1 MTRRQLVLVGGLLVA
16 LSLPA
21 AGLSQQV
28 PAPEQFFGFKLGSD
42 YKLASWEQIVSYFKE
57 LDQASDKLQVVELGK
72 STMGHPFIMAIIS
85 SPANMARLDEL
96 KANSRRIAQARGLS
110 EEQARRLAR
119 DGTAVVLITCSIHA
133 TEVGATQASPE
144 LAYNL
149 ITQDT
154 PQNRLILDNVVFLLV
169 PSFNP
174 DGLVLVKD
182 WYDKYLETPYEGSG
196 MPWLYHKYTGH
207 DNNRDAFMLTQVESQ
222 LVTKVMYQE
231 WFPQIYLDMHQMGN
245 SGPRIFVPPYQEPLN
260 PNPDPLVTWE
270 NSLLGEH
277 MAMDLQAKGYRG
289 VATRIYFT
297 AWWQGAFLQTAWW
310 HNMVGLLTELAS
322 CRIASPIFQE
332 RKDLKGGG
340 LGFPEYRV
348 ATNFPDPWPG
358 GWWRLRDIVDY
369 DLAAAYSLL
378 EAAAQLKEKFIYNH
392 YLMGR
397 RAIAKGES
405 EPPYAFL
412 IPPGQADPG
421 AARTLLDVLHKGG
434 VELHRAQAPFT
445 ADGVT
450 YPAGTYVVL
459 MAQPYRA
466 FAKDLLE
473 PQRYPDLREYPDGP
487 PIPPYDAAGWTLPLQ
502 MGVSCV
508 EVQRPFRA
516 ELSPVAKVEAE
527 PGTVRGGGY
536 AYALS
541 PRQNATYAAINR
553 LLAQGAPVYMA
564 SEPFTVGSESYEPGT
579 VLIPTGKIAP
589 DRVRKIAAELA
600 LPIYGLG
607 GKPRIKAYR
616 LRPMRIAV
624 YQPWTSSMHEGWSR
638 WVLEQYG
645 FAYTNLHNEEIKAG
659 RLRERYDVI
668 YFPDIYAEGI
678 LEGRPEGSAPPEFTK
693 GIGPEGLANL
703 RRFVDQGG
711 SIVAIDGAGEL
722 FINEF
727 GLPVVNVVK
736 DLKSTD
742 FFCPGSILAA
752 EYNTSHP
759 VAFGMEAQSVAY
771 FARSAAYKV
780 VPSFTVQAQVIA
792 KYPAKNLLKS
802 GWLLGEK
809 HLTERVA
816 AVDVPVGKG
825 HVVLIGFDPIN
836 RAQAH
841 ATFKLLFNALYYGG
855 AEPAPLP

>member
-1 MTRRQLVLVGGLLVA
+1 MTRKETLLVVTLLMGLA
-16 LSLPA
+16 LPTGSSA
-21 AGLSQQV
+21 QQV
-28 PAPEQFFGFKLGSD
+28 PTPEQYFGFRLGSD
-42 YKLASWEQIVSYFKE
+42 YKLASWEQIVAYFKV
-57 LDQASDKLQVVELGK
+57 LDEASDKLELVELGK

-85 SPANMARLDEL
+85 APGNLARLEEL

-110 EEQARRLAR
+110 DEQARRLAR
-119 DGTAVVLITCSIHA
+119 EGAVVVLITCSIHA

-154 PQNRLILDNVVFLLV
+154 PGTRRILDNVVFLLV

-182 WYDKYLETPYEGSG
+182 WYDKYLQTPYEGSG

-231 WFPQIYLDMHQMGN
+231 WFPQIYLDMHQMGS

-260 PNPDPLVTWE
+260 PNPDPLVSWE

-289 VATRIYFT
+289 VATRVYFT

-322 CRIASPIFQE
+322 CRIASPIFLE
-332 RKDLKGGG
+332 KGDLKGGG

-392 YLMGR
+392 YLMGA

-405 EPPYAFL
+405 EPPYAFV
-412 IPPGQADPG
+412 IPPQQSDPG
-421 AARTLLDVLHKGG
+421 AAQTLLQVLHKGG
-434 VELHRAQAPFT
+434 VELHRAQASFS

-450 YPAGTYVVL
+450 YPAGTHVVL

-473 PQRYPDLREYPDGP
+473 PQKYPDLRQYPDGP

-502 MGVSCV
+502 MGVTCV

-516 ELSPVAKVEAE
+516 DLVPVAKVEPE
-527 PGTVRGGGY
+527 PGSVSGGGW

-541 PRQNATYAAINR
+541 PRENATYAAINR

-564 SEPFTVGSESYEPGT
+564 AEGFAVGGDGFVAGT
-579 VLIPTGKIAP
+579 VLVPTAKVPP
-589 DRVRKIAAELA
+589 DKVRRLASELGVRVR
-600 LPIYGLG
+600 GVR
-607 GKPRIKAYR
+607 GKPRVKAYR
-616 LRPMRIAV
+616 LQPVRIAV

-678 LEGRPEGSAPPEFTK
+678 LEGRPEGTAPPEYTK
-693 GIGPEGLANL
+693 GIGPQGLANL
-703 RRFVDQGG
+703 RAFADQGG
-711 SIVAIDGAGEL
+711 SIVAVDGSGEL

-727 GLPVVNVVK
+727 GLPVSNVVK
-736 DLKSTD
+736 DLKSEQ

-752 EYNTSHP
+752 EYSTSHP

-771 FARSAAYKV
+771 FARSAAYKI
-780 VPSFTVQAQVIA
+780 VPSFTVQAQAIA

-809 HLTERVA
+809 HLAERVA
-816 AVDVPVGKG
+816 AVEVPVGKG
-825 HVVLIGFDPIN
+825 RVVLIGFDPIN

-841 ATFKLLFNALYYGG
+841 ATFKLLFNALYYGS
-855 AEPAPLP
+855 AELVPLP

>member
-1 MTRRQLVLVGGLLVA
+1 MCTRSSSTTLACLMAMALATVGSA
-16 LSLPA
+16 QPI
-21 AGLSQQV
+21 
-28 PAPEQFFGFKLGSD
+28 PNPEQFFGFRLGSD

-57 LDQASDKLQVVELGK
+57 LDQASDKLTLQELGR
-72 STMGHPFIMAIIS
+72 STMGNPFVMAIIS
-85 SPANMARLDEL
+85 SPANLARLEEL
-96 KANSRRIAQARGLS
+96 KANSRRIAKARDLS
-110 EEQARRLAR
+110 DQQARRIASESPI
-119 DGTAVVLITCSIHA
+119 VVLITCSIHA

-149 ITQDT
+149 ITEDT
-154 PQNRLILDNVVFLLV
+154 PATQQVLNNVVFLLV

-174 DGLVLVKD
+174 DGLVLVKE

-207 DNNRDAFMLTQVESQ
+207 DNNRDAYMLTQVESQ

-231 WFPQIYLDMHQMGN
+231 WFPQVYLDMHQMGS

-260 PNPDPLVTWE
+260 PNPDPLVNWE
-270 NSLLGEH
+270 NALLGEH

-289 VATRIYFT
+289 VGTRLYFT

-322 CRIASPIFQE
+322 CRIASPIFLE
-332 RKDLKGGG
+332 KGDLKGGG
-340 LGFPEYRV
+340 LGFEQYRV

-369 DLAAAYSLL
+369 DLAAAFSLL
-378 EAAAQLKEKFIYNH
+378 EAAAQLKERFLYNH
-392 YLMGR
+392 YLMGK
-397 RAIAKGES
+397 RAIAKGQT

-412 IPPGQADPG
+412 IPPEQRDRG
-421 AARTLLDVLHKGG
+421 AATKLLDVLQQGG
-434 VELHRAQAPFT
+434 VELHRAEADFV
-445 ADGVT
+445 ADGVP

-473 PQRYPDLREYPDGP
+473 PQRYPDMRQYPDGP

-502 MGVSCV
+502 MGVTCV
-508 EVQRPFRA
+508 QVERPFTA
-516 ELSPVAKVEAE
+516 ELVAVAKVQPE
-527 PGTVRGGGY
+527 PGSLSGGGY

-541 PRQNATYAAINR
+541 PSENGSYAALNR
-553 LLAQGAPVYMA
+553 LLAEGLPAYA
-564 SEPFTVGSESYEPGT
+564 AAEPFSAGGQSFPAGT
-579 VLIPTGKIAP
+579 VLVPTNKVPP
-589 DRVRKIAAELA
+589 DRMRKIAQEK
-600 LPIYGLG
+600 GLHVKG
-607 GKPRIKAYR
+607 VGSKPRVKAYR
-616 LRPMRIAV
+616 LSPRRIAV
-624 YQPWTSSMHEGWSR
+624 YQPWTTSMHEGWSR

-645 FAYTNLHNEEIKAG
+645 FAYTNLHNEEIRAG

-678 LEGRPEGSAPPEFTK
+678 LEGRPEGTAPPEFTK
-693 GIGPEGLANL
+693 GIEAKGLANL
-703 RRFVDQGG
+703 RQFVEQGG
-711 SIVAIDGAGEL
+711 AVIAIDSAGEL

-727 GLPVVNVVK
+727 GLPVTNA
-736 DLKSTD
+736 LKELKQQD
-742 FFCPGSILAA
+742 FFCPGSILTA
-752 EYNTSHP
+752 EYNTAHP
-759 VAFGMEAQSVAY
+759 VAFGMEPQGVAY
-771 FARSAAYKV
+771 FSRSAAYKLI
-780 VPSFTVQAQVIA
+780 PSFNVQAQVIA

-809 HLTERVA
+809 HLAERVA
-816 AVDVPVGKG
+816 AVEVPVGQG
-825 HVVLIGFDPIN
+825 RVVLIGFDPIN

-841 ATFKLLFNALYYGG
+841 ATFKLLFNALLY
-855 AEPAPLP
+855 AATEPGELP